1 MRTFMTSIVLVAA
14 AATSVAAG
22 PARHSKVAP
31 KAKAAK
37 QELVVTSSAFRNTEA
52 IPHDYTCQGTAQ
64 PPPLAWSYVPNGTRS
79 FAILVEDKDA
89 PKGTFT
95 HWLVTDLPPDVTKV
109 EPGSPL
115 PHEAQIATDYTAP
128 CPPSGQ
134 HHYIFHVYALDSTL
148 SKPASRAEFLAS
160 IRGHVIAQGQVI
172 GTYRKTK

>member
-1 MRTFMTSIVLVAA
+1 MTSVVLVAA
-14 AATSVAAG
+14 TAASVAAG
-22 PARHSKVAP
+22 PSRHSKAKVEP

-37 QELVVTSSAFRNTEA
+37 LELVVTSSAFRNTEA
-52 IPHDYTCQGTAQ
+52 IPHDYSCQAPSTAH
-64 PPPLAWSYVPNGTRS
+64 PPPLAWSKVPAGTRS

-89 PKGTFT
+89 PRGTFT

-115 PHEAQIATDYTAP
+115 PHEAQIATEYTAP